1 MTNQGRDAVILCVD
15 DEPTGLLMRR
25 LLLEAQ
31 GYRVLTAES
40 GEEGIAILSAEA
52 VDLVLLDYMMPGA
65 DGGAVAE
72 TMKKV
77 KPSVPILMLSAYV
90 DLPSETVVN
99 VDRYVIKGQS
109 PPALLSAVAEL
120 LQGGPTGSSQGPAA

>member
-1 MTNQGRDAVILCVD
+1 MKNHGRDAVILCVD
-15 DEPTGLLMRR
+15 DESSGLLMRR
-25 LLLEAQ
+25 LLLESQ
-31 GYRVLTAES
+31 GYQVRTAES
-40 GEEGIAILSAEA
+40 GAQGIAILSAEA
-52 VDLVLLDYMMPGA
+52 VDLVVLDYMMPGA

-72 TMKKV
+72 TMKKI

-90 DLPSETVVN
+90 DLPSETVVH

-120 LQGGPTGSSQGPAA
+120 LHSGSAGSSQGPAA